1 MSRSTF
7 LSLIMFIGGMFL
19 FFFLLLPAWQD
30 MNTARD
36 KSAKAVEELEDWN
49 SIIANID
56 QLSADYERSKDNLDK
71 LALAIPSDSQVPELL
86 IQLGEIAKRN
96 GLVVS
101 DIKFAVK
108 GETPAEQLKN
118 PSKIKILETN
128 LTVEGAYPDF
138 KKFLGDIEKNVRLTD
153 VMSVSFSSGEKE
165 ETGSKIIKFDLVLN
179 NYYLA
184 AQ

>member
-1 MSRSTF
+1 
-7 LSLIMFIGGMFL
+7 MFL

-36 KSAKAVEELEDWN
+36 KNAKAAEELENWN

-56 QLSADYERSKDNLDK
+56 QLSANYERSKDDLDK

-118 PSKIKILETN
+118 PSKIKTLETN

-138 KKFLGDIEKNVRLTD
+138 KKFLNDIEKNVRLTD
-153 VMSVSFSSGEKE
+153 VMSVSFSAGRKDEEK
-165 ETGSKIIKFDLVLN
+165 SSIIEFDLVLN